1 MRHRRSAIITGSRAI
16 DDFEKGWVGMAMH
29 SVAWAQG
36 LGGSGS
42 GGGAGTLLSL
52 VPFVLIFV
60 IFYFLL
66 ILPQQKK
73 QKQQKSMLE
82 AMKKGD
88 KVITASG
95 IWGTVSNLGKE
106 TVTLQIADNT
116 KIKIQREQIA
126 RLRGDEEEKDA

>member
-1 MRHRRSAIITGSRAI
+1 M
-16 DDFEKGWVGMAMH
+16 E

-36 LGGSGS
+36 FGGGGSS
-42 GGGAGTLLSL
+42 GGTILSF

-73 QKQQKSMLE
+73 QKQQKAMLE
-82 AMKKGD
+82 ALKKGD
-88 KVITASG
+88 KVVTSSG
-95 IWGTVSNLGKE
+95 IWGTVTNLGKE

-116 KIKIQREQIA
+116 KIKMQRDFIA
-126 RLRGDEEEKDA
+126 RVRGDEEDKDA

>member
-1 MRHRRSAIITGSRAI
+1 MMS
-16 DDFEKGWVGMAMH
+16 GMV

-36 LGGSGS
+36 TGGGGSS
-42 GGGAGTLLSL
+42 SGTLLSL

-66 ILPQQKK
+66 ILPQQKR
-73 QKQQKSMLE
+73 QKQQKAMLE
-82 AMKKGD
+82 GMKKGD

-95 IWGTVSNLGKE
+95 IWGTVTNLGKE

-116 KIKIQREQIA
+116 KIKIQKDHISK
-126 RLRGDEEEKDA
+126 LRSDEDDKD